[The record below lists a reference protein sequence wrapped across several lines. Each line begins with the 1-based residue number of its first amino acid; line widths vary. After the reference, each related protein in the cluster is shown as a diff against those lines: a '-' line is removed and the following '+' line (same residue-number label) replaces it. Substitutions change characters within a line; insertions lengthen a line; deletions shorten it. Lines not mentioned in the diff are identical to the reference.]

1 MKRGTVKNKAV
12 KAAPKDKAVNKKLQ
26 EMEDAVRN
34 PKPKPVTITSDE
46 VQSLLAK
53 KNVYTDEA
61 GAFPVSFVC
70 IVNAADAHEHLEGM
84 IATLPNNAEICLLFN
99 EAGKEESLTP
109 VNVNTNGG
117 HVVRSAKWVYPH
129 GEFSFA
135 TARNI
140 ASTLATHKWVF
151 HIDADERLSEFQH
164 HGIAKA
170 TELFGK
176 GVAGILVGQASLSLV
191 REALGLDDEHM
202 GDYINVRTLRM
213 YRNDLGFQW
222 LGRCHEQIVHSI
234 KDSGYTVRAST
245 ITLIHNGYSTSAKSI
260 SDKLKRNTA
269 LLCRT
274 CSDLGFEHPHVA
286 YFYACLRREL
296 NSLAEMEKS
305 WLPVEV

>member
-1 MKRGTVKNKAV
+1 MKRGTLKNKAV
-12 KAAPKDKAVNKKLQ
+12 KAAPKDKAKK
-26 EMEDAVRN
+26 
-34 PKPKPVTITSDE
+34 PSPVVITRDE
-46 VQSLLAK
+46 VAELLAK

-84 IATLPNNAEICLLFN
+84 MATLPNNAEICLLFN
-99 EAGKEESLTP
+99 EEGSDFGELSPIDVK
-109 VNVNTNGG
+109 TNGG
-117 HVVRSAKWVYPH
+117 HVVRSQKWTYAK

-135 TARNI
+135 HARNL
-140 ASTLATHKWVF
+140 ASKLATHKWVF
-151 HIDADERLSEFQH
+151 HIDADERLCEFQH

-170 TELFGK
+170 TTLFGE

-191 REALGLDDEHM
+191 REALGFDPEGM
-202 GDYINVRTLRM
+202 GDFINVRTLRM

-222 LGRCHEQIVHSI
+222 LGDCHEQIIHSI
-234 KDSGYTVRAST
+234 KDAGYSVKAST
-245 ITLIHNGYSTSAKSI
+245 ITLVHNGYSGSADSI
-260 SDKLKRNTA
+260 KAKLKRNVV
-269 LLCRT
+269 LLCQT
-274 CSDLGFEHPHVA
+274 CNDLGFEHPHAA